1 MATRNQRKRRAPE
14 RHGVIALGIPLDEVN
29 SELEL
34 QEEEIEQAGELESSK
49 NPLYSSSEDKVEE
62 PQRKRRRRGRER
74 TKASSVCEH
83 LNSSESDGN
92 NTDSSSNLFVEDSN
106 NEDFEG
112 FRNHTFQWRE
122 PVGEIITPQAQKQNC
137 QRMHQPRNSFFWT
150 WNCSNTLF
158 VKRTDLLSK
167 AKLKQKKGT
176 CFGLTL

>member
-14 RHGVIALGIPLDEVN
+14 RHGVIALGIPLDEAN

-83 LNSSESDGN
+83 LN
-92 NTDSSSNLFVEDSN
+92 
-106 NEDFEG
+106 
-112 FRNHTFQWRE
+112 
-122 PVGEIITPQAQKQNC
+122 
-137 QRMHQPRNSFFWT
+137 
-150 WNCSNTLF
+150 
-158 VKRTDLLSK
+158 
-167 AKLKQKKGT
+167 
-176 CFGLTL
+176 